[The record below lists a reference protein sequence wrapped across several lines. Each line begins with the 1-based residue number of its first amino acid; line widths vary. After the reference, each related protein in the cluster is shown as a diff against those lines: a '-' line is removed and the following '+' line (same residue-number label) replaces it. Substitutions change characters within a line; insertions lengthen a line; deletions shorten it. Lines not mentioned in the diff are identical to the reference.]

1 MLTFKVILV
10 VSALLFIFGYIFK
23 LILSKGWKMRL
34 RLSVLGFILF
44 PPFLYILVDSSSAG
58 PGSGI
63 IIFLPFIG
71 GFAGYILG
79 SILDYFS

>member
-10 VSALLFIFGYIFK
+10 VSALLFIFGYTFK
-23 LILSKGWKMRL
+23 LILSKGWKKRIK
-34 RLSVLGFILF
+34 LSILGFVLF
-44 PPFLYILVDSSSAG
+44 SPFLYIFVDSSGAG

-71 GFAGYILG
+71 GFTGYILG
-79 SILDYFS
+79 SVLDYFS